1 MHLTVVAVGVVVV
14 DAAVVAAV
22 VVVVA
27 AVVIESLNLGNSEA
41 AAATTLFIYFLDLSG
56 VESHQELVC
65 FEEIASLRLLH
76 IRT

>member
-1 MHLTVVAVGVVVV
+1 MHLSVDAVVVVAIVVVVV
-14 DAAVVAAV
+14 DAA

-41 AAATTLFIYFLDLSG
+41 AAAATLFIYFLDLSG